1 MTDKQLETGR
11 LLLEPLSLK
20 QLSHKYLGW
29 LNDPEVNK
37 YLETRGGYTIEK
49 LRSFLEEQEKKE
61 ILFWAIY
68 VKQDAKHIGN
78 IKIDPIDESKNSGE
92 YGILI
97 GDKEEWGKGFA
108 KEASWAAINFCFN
121 KLKLEQITLGVV
133 EDNEAAIELYKKM
146 GFKTTGKIKDK
157 GFYNG
162 KICDSIRM
170 VLKNGKQ

>member
-1 MTDKQLETGR
+1 MIAKQLETDR
-11 LLLEPLSLK
+11 LLLKPLSLK
-20 QLSHKYLGW
+20 ELSHKYVSW
-29 LNDPEVNK
+29 LNDSEVNK
-37 YLETRGGYTIEK
+37 YLETRGGYSIEK
-49 LRSFLEEQEKKE
+49 LRSFLDEQEKKK

-68 VKQDAKHIGN
+68 KKKDSKHIGN
-78 IKIDPIDESKNSGE
+78 IKVDPIDESKNSGE

-108 KEASWAAINFCFN
+108 KEASLAAINFCFN
-121 KLKLEQITLGVV
+121 ELKLEQITLGVV
-133 EDNEAAIELYKKM
+133 QDNEAAIELYKKM

>member
-1 MTDKQLETGR
+1 MTAKQLVAER

-20 QLSHKYLGW
+20 QLSSKYVGW
-29 LNDPEVNK
+29 LNDPQVNK

-49 LRSFLEEQEKKE
+49 LRSFLEEQEKKK

-68 VKQDAKHIGN
+68 KKQDTKHIGN

-121 KLKLEQITLGVV
+121 ELKLEQITLGVV
-133 EDNEAAIELYKKM
+133 EDNEAAVELYKKM
-146 GFKTTGKIKDK
+146 GFKVTGKIENK

>member
-1 MTDKQLETGR
+1 MMAKQLETDR

-20 QLSHKYLGW
+20 QLYPKYVGW

-49 LRSFLEEQEKKE
+49 LRSFLEEQEKKK
-61 ILFWAIY
+61 ILFWAIHK
-68 VKQDAKHIGN
+68 KQDTKHIGN

-121 KLKLEQITLGVV
+121 ELKLEQITL
-133 EDNEAAIELYKKM
+133 
-146 GFKTTGKIKDK
+146 
-157 GFYNG
+157 
-162 KICDSIRM
+162 
-170 VLKNGKQ
+170 